1 MSQHV
6 AGSRLTSNIKIT
18 LKIKFTSEIFADM
31 TRSLV
36 VVLQRLRF
44 CKNSADNTMENRATS
59 LVESSGDNS
68 LISCPNSSIL
78 FIKDSLEGIL
88 EPVTDIINCSL
99 IMSIYP
105 VAFQKLVRL
114 PHNFLSGALFFP
126 KKMASRRLVLGRGG
140 GGGGG
145 GGNKLRTLTNFPYP
159 CLPEKGVQIPQFH
172 QFLLLGPP
180 VANILTFYN

>member
-1 MSQHV
+1 M
-6 AGSRLTSNIKIT
+6 
-18 LKIKFTSEIFADM
+18 FADM

-68 LISCPNSSIL
+68 LISCPTSSTQ

-99 IMSIYP
+99 IMSTYP

-114 PHNFLSGALFFP
+114 PLNFLSGALFFP

-140 GGGGG
+140 WRKQIADFDKFSISMSTRKGGP
-145 GGNKLRTLTNFPYP
+145 NSTISP
-159 CLPEKGVQIPQFH
+159 IPAF
-172 QFLLLGPP
+172 G
-180 VANILTFYN
+180 ATRSNILTFYN